1 VIPVKLN
8 NATTAQL
15 GEHIAHPTYPRQA
28 LRQGIVHIGVGGFH
42 RAHEA
47 VYTERLLRQ
56 TQDQDWGICGI
67 GLRESDRAMAQVLRE
82 QDYLYSLME
91 LGQAEHPCVEV
102 IGAISDYLFAPDN
115 PTAVL
120 EKLASPQTRIV
131 SLTITEG
138 GYLLDDHSGEF
149 DFSNA
154 DIVHDLAHPGSP
166 RTVFGYL
173 AAALEMR
180 RERDLPAFTLMSC
193 DNLPHNGD
201 KARSALL
208 SFAARHDQALADWI
222 AEHVSFPNSMVDRI
236 TPITTAAHKQLL
248 QDHATIDDAW
258 PVVCEPFIQW
268 VMEDDFC
275 NGRPAW
281 EDVGVQFTAD
291 VAPYEQMKMR
301 LLNAS
306 HSAMS
311 YLGYL
316 AGYRYSHE
324 VMQDARLSGLIRRF
338 MDLDVTPTLGTIE
351 GINLEQYKDTLIERF
366 SNPRIGDQL
375 SRLCM
380 DGSSK
385 IPKFILA
392 TLEQR
397 LAEGAP
403 IERFAL
409 ILASWALYL
418 QRAQQPDADYRVA
431 DPLADQ
437 LLAATAEPSGLAG
450 RFLGLEEIFGQQLQH
465 CVGFVTA
472 FDAALQQLQ
481 EQGVATTLEQ
491 MTRVSFPDGDCTCSL
506 D

>member
-1 VIPVKLN
+1 MKLN
-8 NATTAQL
+8 NATIAQL

-28 LRQGIVHIGVGGFH
+28 LGHGIVHIGVGGFH

-47 VYTERLLRQ
+47 VYTERFLRL
-56 TQDQDWGICGI
+56 TQDQNWGICGI

-91 LGQAEHPCVEV
+91 LGQAEHPRVEV
-102 IGAISDYLFAPDN
+102 IGAISDYLFAPDS
-115 PTAVL
+115 PSAVL

-149 DFSNA
+149 NFDHA
-154 DIVHDLAHPGSP
+154 DIVHDLANPQSP
-166 RTVFGYL
+166 RSVFGYL
-173 AAALEMR
+173 TTALATR
-180 RERDLPAFTLMSC
+180 RERGLPAFTLMSC

-201 KARSALL
+201 KARHALL
-208 SFAARHDQALADWI
+208 SFAARQDPILADWI
-222 AEHVSFPNSMVDRI
+222 ADNASFPNSMVDRI
-236 TPITTAAHKQLL
+236 TPITTPAHKQLL
-248 QDHATIDDAW
+248 LDHAGIDDAW

-281 EDVGVQFTAD
+281 EKVGVQFTAA

-316 AGYRYSHE
+316 MGYRYSHE
-324 VMQDARLSGLIRRF
+324 VMQDARLSGFIRRF

-351 GINLEQYKDTLIERF
+351 GISLEQYKDTLIERF
-366 SNPRIGDQL
+366 ANPRIGDQL
-375 SRLCM
+375 ARLCM

-385 IPKFILA
+385 IPKFILG
-392 TLEQR
+392 TLEER
-397 LAEGAP
+397 LEAGAP
-403 IERFAL
+403 AHRFAL
-409 ILASWALYL
+409 ILAGWALYL
-418 QRAQQPDADYRVA
+418 HKAQQPGADYKVE
-431 DPLADQ
+431 DPLAAM
-437 LLAATAEPSGLAG
+437 LLSACQERDGLSA
-450 RFLGLEEIFGQQLQH
+450 RFLGLEDIFGTQL
-465 CVGFVTA
+465 GASTA
-472 FDAALQQLQ
+472 LVAAVEAALLHL
-481 EQGVATTLEQ
+481 ETQGIATTLDE
-491 MTRVSFPDGDCTCSL
+491 L
-506 D
+506 DQVA